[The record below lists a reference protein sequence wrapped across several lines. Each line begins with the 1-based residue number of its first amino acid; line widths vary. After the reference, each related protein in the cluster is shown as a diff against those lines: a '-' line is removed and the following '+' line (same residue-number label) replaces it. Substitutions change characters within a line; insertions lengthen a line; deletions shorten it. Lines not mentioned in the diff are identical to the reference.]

1 MREKK
6 YAAALL
12 AVLVTGCDRPE
23 PARED
28 VRACHRQIS
37 GNEPHS
43 AEDII
48 EIADHRQMLVC
59 MAQKGYAFQSKN
71 AECVTRMTQ
80 ADNPACY
87 ARD

>member
-1 MREKK
+1 MQ

-12 AVLVTGCDRPE
+12 AAIVTGCDRPE

-37 GNEPHS
+37 GNDPHK
-43 AEDII
+43 ADDII
-48 EIADHRQMLVC
+48 EVSDHREMLRC
-59 MAQKGYAFQSKN
+59 MARKGYAFQSKIPD
-71 AECVTRMTQ
+71 CVTRMTQ